1 MAVVVTSTASVA
13 DVRSVK
19 CVAVGKSLMMTSR
32 NLSFTSLCQKWGP
45 KMAQQ
50 MDPNDGNSKSHQFF
64 LILTNFGNG

>member
-13 DVRSVK
+13 DVRSAK

-32 NLSFTSLCQKWGP
+32 NLSCTSLCQEWGP

-50 MDPNDGNSKSHQFF
+50 MDPNGGNSKSHQIFSD
-64 LILTNFGNG
+64 LDKYRE